1 MRLASLLAAVLI
13 LLPAVA
19 LTAQAPT
26 QTPEAAPSLASRL
39 STVLQR
45 EAGGHSP
52 TPEEIAGFD
61 PLDPLPTPSALNEAL
76 PLILKALQNPDTA
89 VRQLALTAL
98 GGLQT
103 AAPLPAQ
110 TSPAIAS
117 TPSSE
122 PATTPVPPIPASPPN
137 YKPDLARILSPAVPA
152 IAAHLT
158 DDSPPIRL
166 QTAIVLGGFTSDPPP
181 AIYPPLFAYLKR
193 DDAISTVGQMVVS
206 DLLQLGPIS
215 DTTADAISRFL
226 RRSDQTA
233 SSRSD
238 LVDAIASK
246 LNQSQSLNK
255 TLLTYLSSDDP
266 SLRARVILSLPQLDL
281 APDVF
286 ADTKAAIAQI
296 AAFDPAGGQENLQ
309 VITAAKSISTC
320 WTATRMTTGCPA
332 Y

>member
-1 MRLASLLAAVLI
+1 MRLASLFAAVF
-13 LLPAVA
+13 LLTPISASK
-19 LTAQAPT
+19 AQAPET
-26 QTPEAAPSLASRL
+26 APSLASRL
-39 STVLQR
+39 SAVLQR

-61 PLDPLPTPSALNEAL
+61 PLDPLPTSSGLNEAL
-76 PLILKALQNPDTA
+76 PLLLKALQNADAA

-103 AAPLPAQ
+103 TTSLPVQASTTVPAAPPSEPATIPVPPLPA
-110 TSPAIAS
+110 SPPSYKPGLARILFPAIPAIAS
-117 TPSSE
+117 HL
-122 PATTPVPPIPASPPN
+122 IDDFPPN
-137 YKPDLARILSPAVPA
+137 
-152 IAAHLT
+152 
-158 DDSPPIRL
+158 RL

-181 AIYPPLFAYLKR
+181 SIYPPLFAYLKR

-206 DLLQLGPIS
+206 DLLQLGPVS
-215 DTTADAISRFL
+215 DTTADVISRFV

-246 LNQSQSLNK
+246 PNQSQSLNHA
-255 TLLTYLSSDDP
+255 LLTYLSSDDP
-266 SLRARVILSLPQLDL
+266 GLRARVILSLPQLDL

-286 ADTKAAIAQI
+286 ADTKATIAQI

-309 VITAAKSISTC
+309 VITAAKSVSTC
-320 WTATRMTTGCPA
+320 WTATRMTTGCPV

>member
-1 MRLASLLAAVLI
+1 MRLSALLAALL
-13 LLPAVA
+13 LLPPAS
-19 LTAQAPT
+19 TTRAQTSDAT
-26 QTPEAAPSLASRL
+26 SSLASRL
-39 STVLQR
+39 DSVLQR

-52 TPEEIAGFD
+52 TPEEIAAFD
-61 PLDPLPTPSALNEAL
+61 PLDPLPSLPALTEAL
-76 PLILKALQNPDTA
+76 PLILKALQNPDSA

-103 AAPLPAQ
+103 AAPPPIQ
-110 TSPAIAS
+110 PSPALSSTQPSEPVSSPAPQ
-117 TPSSE
+117 TPS
-122 PATTPVPPIPASPPN
+122 APAS
-137 YKPDLARILSPAVPA
+137 YKPDLAHILAAAIPA

-158 DDSPPIRL
+158 DDAPPNRL
-166 QTAIVLGGFTSDPPP
+166 QAAIDLGGFTPDPP
-181 AIYPPLFAYLKR
+181 ASIYPPLFAFLKR

-206 DLLQLGPIS
+206 DLLQLGPVS

-246 LNQSQSLNK
+246 PNQSQSLNK
-255 TLLTYLSSDDP
+255 TLLTYLASDDP

-286 ADTKAAIAQI
+286 ADTKARIAQI
-296 AAFDPAGGQENLQ
+296 AAFDPASGQDNLQ
-309 VITAAKSISTC
+309 VIAAAKAISTC
-320 WTATRMTTGCPA
+320 WTSTRMTTGCPS

>member
-1 MRLASLLAAVLI
+1 MRFSAFAAVL
-13 LLPAVA
+13 LMAAAA
-19 LTAQAPT
+19 LTAQTT
-26 QTPEAAPSLASRL
+26 QIPDATPSLASRL
-39 STVLQR
+39 DTVLQR

-61 PLDPLPTPSALNEAL
+61 PIDPLPSPPALTEAL
-76 PLILKALQNPDTA
+76 PLILKALQNPDSA
-89 VRQLALTAL
+89 IRQLALTAL

-103 AAPLPAQ
+103 AAPLLVQ
-110 TSPAIAS
+110 TSPAPTS
-117 TPSSE
+117 TQPSE
-122 PATTPVPPIPASPPN
+122 PVTAPVSPTPAGPAT
-137 YKPDLARILSPAVPA
+137 YKPDIARVLAPAILA

-158 DDSPPIRL
+158 DDSPPNRL
-166 QTAIVLGGFTSDPPP
+166 QAAIVLGGFTPNPPTSV
-181 AIYPPLFAYLKR
+181 YPPLLTYLKR
-193 DDAISTVGQMVVS
+193 DDAISTVGQTVVS

-215 DTTADAISRFL
+215 DTTADAIARFL

-246 LNQSQSLNK
+246 PNQSQSLNK
-255 TLLTYLSSDDP
+255 TLLTYLFSEDP

-286 ADTKAAIAQI
+286 ADTKAQIAQI
-296 AAFDPAGGQENLQ
+296 AAFNPAGGQDNLQ
-309 VITAAKSISTC
+309 VITAAKAISTC
-320 WTATRMTTGCPA
+320 WTSTRTTTGCPA